1 MFYSFSLILTLKS
14 NIMIQKKIC
23 KILSGSA
30 LCIVSSVAAQHF
42 QTMPVQS
49 GYTEDVI
56 ANGLGSSMTSTTNNL
71 DGTYYNLVAKDFKLT
86 PTSANLSYGMPTNGI
101 INSAMTPGLK
111 FQLGDLSGNN
121 SLRLRSIT
129 PGDIDNAGTLVFS
142 NPVAAFKIYM
152 LATSGQGTSYVTATI
167 NFTDNT
173 TQSFTQEI
181 PFWSST
187 RTNYAI
193 RGVGKINRNTDEL
206 AYDSSLDPHP
216 KLYQTVH
223 NIDVA
228 NQTKLIK
235 SITVKKVSPE
245 GYANIFAFSADAYT
259 DCFEPILQA
268 ANMITSNSAQVSWTV
283 PAGTQAVSYDIYY
296 STNPTP
302 PTSSTVP
309 NYSGITG
316 TSFTLG
322 NLSAITQY
330 YYWVRTNCNG
340 MMSQS
345 GWSSLRSFT
354 TLCGVTVP
362 PYSNDFNDAGYL
374 AFPGKCW
381 KNNLSGGTPA
391 TGPTGTD
398 YGWAQSS
405 FLNISGGGNTNLGA
419 RDIMSGTNEIAW
431 LMTPIFDLSNGGY
444 QVKFKYG
451 VTTPNGVNSTT
462 MGVDDVVYFM
472 VSNDGGNVWTI
483 LKTWNVSNGPSNLPN
498 DYIYNLTGNTST
510 TTRFAFYSNTGTI
523 GDYDYSFHVD
533 DFTIENSIQ
542 LSTSE
547 VSGKVKK
554 GLIHPNPFKDNLY
567 LSETKEIKK
576 IIVEDESGRIVK
588 TIEGSAKAIDLSM
601 LNYGLYFVTLHFKD
615 GSQSTIKAMKK

>member
-1 MFYSFSLILTLKS
+1 
-14 NIMIQKKIC
+14 
-23 KILSGSA
+23 
-30 LCIVSSVAAQHF
+30 
-42 QTMPVQS
+42 
-49 GYTEDVI
+49 
-56 ANGLGSSMTSTTNNL
+56 
-71 DGTYYNLVAKDFKLT
+71 
-86 PTSANLSYGMPTNGI
+86 
-101 INSAMTPGLK
+101 
-111 FQLGDLSGNN
+111 
-121 SLRLRSIT
+121 
-129 PGDIDNAGTLVFS
+129 
-142 NPVAAFKIYM
+142 
-152 LATSGQGTSYVTATI
+152 
-167 NFTDNT
+167 
-173 TQSFTQEI
+173 
-181 PFWSST
+181 
-187 RTNYAI
+187 
-193 RGVGKINRNTDEL
+193 
-206 AYDSSLDPHP
+206 
-216 KLYQTVH
+216 
-223 NIDVA
+223 
-228 NQTKLIK
+228 
-235 SITVKKVSPE
+235 
-245 GYANIFAFSADAYT
+245 
-259 DCFEPILQA
+259 
-268 ANMITSNSAQVSWTV
+268 
-283 PAGTQAVSYDIYY
+283 
-296 STNPTP
+296 
-302 PTSSTVP
+302 
-309 NYSGITG
+309 
-316 TSFTLG
+316 
-322 NLSAITQY
+322 
-330 YYWVRTNCNG
+330 
-340 MMSQS
+340 
-345 GWSSLRSFT
+345 
-354 TLCGVTVP
+354 VP

-554 GLIHPNPFKDNLY
+554 D
-567 LSETKEIKK
+567 
-576 IIVEDESGRIVK
+576 
-588 TIEGSAKAIDLSM
+588 
-601 LNYGLYFVTLHFKD
+601 
-615 GSQSTIKAMKK
+615 